1 MIKTII
7 LVLDTSYKNEE
18 HDQLINDIVGKPL
31 SFLEAVR
38 VGGVGSKRMIVEEF
52 SPNLRHIANKSADI
66 NYINIELRKM
76 GVLIRF
82 TKGLTR
88 FSWAIPFYQLVFYNK
103 DCSSIHAQGKYI
115 IIKKSKT
122 FHENKD
128 FFDLILSHK
137 LKYNQLHAHPKL

>member
-1 MIKTII
+1 MIKTIT

-18 HDQLINDIVGKPL
+18 HYQLINDIVGKPL
-31 SFLEAVR
+31 SFFEAIR
-38 VGGVGSKRMIVEEF
+38 IGGIGSKRMIVEEF
-52 SPNLRHIANKSADI
+52 SPNLRHIENKSPDI

-103 DCSSIHAQGKYI
+103 DCSSVHAQGKYI
-115 IIKKSKT
+115 LIKKSKT
-122 FHENKD
+122 FHENKN
-128 FFDLILSHK
+128 FFDLIRSHK
-137 LKYNQLHAHPKL
+137 LKYDQLYAHPKL

>member
-18 HDQLINDIVGKPL
+18 HYQLINDIVGKPL
-31 SFLEAVR
+31 SFFEAIR
-38 VGGVGSKRMIVEEF
+38 IGGIGSKRMIVEEF
-52 SPNLRHIANKSADI
+52 SPNLRHIENKSPDI

-88 FSWAIPFYQLVFYNK
+88 FSWAIPFYQLIFYNK

-115 IIKKSKT
+115 LIKKSKT

-128 FFDLILSHK
+128 FFDLIMSHK
-137 LKYNQLHAHPKL
+137 LKYDQLHAHPKL